1 MQFRV
6 SALKNLWTVCC
17 SVAKLCPFL
26 CDPMD
31 CGMSGFPLL
40 HYLPE
45 FAQTHILNF
54 EYTLELHHFSSV
66 AQSCPTICDPMDC
79 SIPGF
84 SAHHQLLELAQTHVI
99 QSVMPANH
107 FIHCCSL
114 LLLPSIFPSISVF
127 SNESFLPVGWP
138 KNWSF
143 SFSISLQMNI
153 QDWSPLGWTGLISLK
168 TKGLSRVFFTGV
180 HGSLSILVSSVCMPS
195 SGIAG
200 S

>member
-31 CGMSGFPLL
+31 CSMSGFPLL

-66 AQSCPTICDPMDC
+66 AQSCPTICDPMNR
-79 SIPGF
+79 SMLGLPV
-84 SAHHQLLELAQTHVI
+84 HHQLLKSTQTHVHRVDNAI
-99 QSVMPANH
+99 QPSQPLLSPFPPAPNPSQH
-107 FIHCCSL
+107 QSL
-114 LLLPSIFPSISVF
+114 FQWVNSLHEMAKVL
-127 SNESFLPVGWP
+127 E
-138 KNWSF
+138 F
-143 SFSISLQMNI
+143 SFSIILSK
-153 QDWSPLGWTGLISLK
+153 DYDLII
-168 TKGLSRVFFTGV
+168 R
-180 HGSLSILVSSVCMPS
+180 
-195 SGIAG
+195 
-200 S
+200 

>member
-66 AQSCPTICDPMDC
+66 AQSCPTICDPMNR
-79 SIPGF
+79 SMLGLPV
-84 SAHHQLLELAQTHVI
+84 HHQLLKSTQTHVHWVGDAI
-99 QSVMPANH
+99 Q
-107 FIHCCSL
+107 
-114 LLLPSIFPSISVF
+114 PSHPLSFPSPPALNPSQHQSLFQWVNSSHEVAKVLEF
-127 SNESFLPVGWP
+127 QLQHLPM
-138 KNWSF
+138 K
-143 SFSISLQMNI
+143 I
-153 QDWSPLGWTGLISLK
+153 QDWFPLGWTG
-168 TKGLSRVFFTGV
+168 
-180 HGSLSILVSSVCMPS
+180 
-195 SGIAG
+195 
-200 S
+200 